1 MKLLIVPFV
10 CFLALLQGCSTPPP
24 GAPLYGTDKTADVAK
39 PKGSNIDYGK
49 SIILGPGNAW
59 VGRLVY
65 TCNQDIPYLWDF
77 LQAEMTR
84 LGWTYL
90 SGTRSGISV
99 MIFKRPGRVANFQL
113 KDRFISGTVVICDM
127 SPEASGETFGTTDS
141 FSLPTLEGAGQN
153 HPAKGDYGAFTP
165 AP

>member
-1 MKLLIVPFV
+1 MTPRIIPLLI
-10 CFLALLQGCSTPPP
+10 LLLLQGCSSTPP

-59 VGRLVY
+59 VGRLTY
-65 TCNQDIPYLWDF
+65 TCNQDVPYLWDF

-99 MIFKRPGRVANFQL
+99 MIFKRPGRVATFQL

-127 SPEASGETFGTTDS
+127 SPESSGETFGS
-141 FSLPTLEGAGQN
+141 GELGALPTGEGTGHSHQ
-153 HPAKGDYGAFTP
+153 PTTDYGAFTP
-165 AP
+165 GP